1 MINLVKRV
9 EKINKEFAQLYR
21 EGVIDLVTDGT
32 VQVTLELF
40 QRLSKDYDVN
50 IKDRGDGDYPIGL
63 EVIIGYLKFF
73 TILDVDEYMEMK
85 MNE

>member
-1 MINLVKRV
+1 MISLVKRV

-50 IKDRGDGDYPIGL
+50 IKDRGDGEYPIGL
-63 EVIIGYLKFF
+63 EVTVGYLKFF
-73 TILDVDEYMEMK
+73 TILSVDEYMELSF
-85 MNE
+85 NE

>member
-40 QRLSKDYDVN
+40 QRLSKDCDVN
-50 IKDRGDGDYPIGL
+50 IKDRGDGEYPIGL
-63 EVIIGYLKFF
+63 EVTVGYLKFF
-73 TILDVDEYMEMK
+73 TILSVDEYMELSF
-85 MNE
+85 NE